1 MWMVITLTDFFFVS
15 FSTLFLVL
23 SCMRPARR
31 SCAVYNGLR
40 HPTILWLP
48 GVSLF
53 HMGHHSVYGSY
64 QRHVQICKATAY
76 ISLIICWRSIVDF
89 KLFNIVFFM
98 SYVQALFMLGALLI
112 AMSMQLDRK
121 GLWNLLGPVLCA
133 ILFMVTAWV
142 SMVSQWQPSIIYTYP
157 SLLLSI
163 ARSNIVCIFHN
174 QTILGWASSDQLH
187 VINYTPTLFA
197 DICLWRNRKRYMIIS
212 LLTVACYMMAPG

>member
-1 MWMVITLTDFFFVS
+1 MWMVITQTDFFFVS

-23 SCMRPARR
+23 SCMRPTRR
-31 SCAVYNGLR
+31 SCTVYNGVR

-53 HMGHHSVYGSY
+53 RMGHHSVYGSY
-64 QRHVQICKATAY
+64 RRHVQICKATAY
-76 ISLIICWRSIVDF
+76 ISLIICWWSIVDF
-89 KLFNIVFFM
+89 KLFSIVFFM
-98 SYVQALFMLGALLI
+98 SHVQVLFMLGTLLI
-112 AMSMQLDRK
+112 AMSMQLDRR

-133 ILFMVTAWV
+133 MLFMVIAWV
-142 SMVSQWQPSIIYTYP
+142 SRVSQWQPSIIYTYP

-163 ARSNIVCIFHN
+163 SLTCSNIVCIFHN

-197 DICLWRNRKRYMIIS
+197 DTYLHMLCGETERGIWSYPS
-212 LLTVACYMMAPG
+212 